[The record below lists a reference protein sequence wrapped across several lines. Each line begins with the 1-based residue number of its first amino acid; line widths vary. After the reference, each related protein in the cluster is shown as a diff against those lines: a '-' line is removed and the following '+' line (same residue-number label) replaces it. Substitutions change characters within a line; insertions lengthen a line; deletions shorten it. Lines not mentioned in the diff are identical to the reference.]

1 MLCFLDDCSCYLS
14 TEIPCRSTNKDFQE
28 LIKMK
33 KTVEDLP
40 VPTAACL
47 AHQIAFNP
55 PARRASSPW
64 AGGEDRLPE
73 WTLQK

>member
-14 TEIPCRSTNKDFQE
+14 TEIPCRSMNKDFQE

-55 PARRASSPW
+55 PA
-64 AGGEDRLPE
+64 
-73 WTLQK
+73 